1 MQAEELLTT
10 IHAIIAEEQQWQS
23 QVRYNWVREFG
34 KNLVMLMNPEYA
46 VEFLKLAEPE
56 FRLPKG
62 IIAINQLLDDNDMLA
77 SRKIEGI
84 KAILAA
90 KGYDG
95 MKEHKSW
102 KRTEATHGIY
112 CRLAQQIRVYENQPL
127 QSERVHTHAVAC
139 S

>member
-10 IHAIIAEEQQWQS
+10 IHSIIAEEQQWQS

-62 IIAINQLLDDNDMLA
+62 IIAINQLLNDNDMLA
-77 SRKIEGI
+77 CRKIEGI

-95 MKEHKSW
+95 IKEHKSW
-102 KRTEATHGIY
+102 KRTETTHGIY
-112 CRLAQQIRVYENQPL
+112 CRLAVQIREYENQCL
-127 QSERVHTHAVAC
+127 QEQGVYTPAAAC

>member
-1 MQAEELLTT
+1 MQAEELLLT
-10 IHAIIAEEQQWQS
+10 IRSIIAEEQQWQS

-46 VEFLKLAEPE
+46 IEFLKLAEPE

-62 IIAINQLLDDNDMLA
+62 IIAINQLLDNNDMLA
-77 SRKIEGI
+77 CRKIEGI
-84 KAILAA
+84 KVILAA

-95 MKEHKSW
+95 IKEHKSW
-102 KRTEATHGIY
+102 KRTDATHGIY
-112 CRLAQQIRVYENQPL
+112 CRLAEEIRVYETQCL
-127 QSERVHTHAVAC
+127 QEQRDYTPAAAC